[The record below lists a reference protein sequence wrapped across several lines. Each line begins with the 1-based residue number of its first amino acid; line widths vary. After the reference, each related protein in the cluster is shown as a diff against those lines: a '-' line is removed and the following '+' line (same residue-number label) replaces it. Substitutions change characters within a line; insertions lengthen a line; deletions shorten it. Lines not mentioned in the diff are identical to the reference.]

1 MNWDDWPVISI
12 PSPLFLSIMKKTV
25 NNGLRTF
32 PTNCGLRWLFYGG
45 EIEVLQ
51 DDIRSADCK
60 ALDSLH
66 TEILQ
71 LSRLVDDLYQ
81 LSLLDVGALTYHKEP
96 VDPFGIVR
104 QAAESFRDEF
114 NLKGISL
121 SLKLPP
127 ASTSGQI
134 FADPERFHQLFANL
148 FDNNLKY
155 THPEGKVEILGHYR
169 QGQCHITLRDSA
181 PGVPTTDYARLFE
194 RLYRV
199 EASRNR
205 NTGGMGLGLTIC
217 QNIIKAHE
225 GTIAAGPSPLVRP
238 AGRYHHSTD

>member
-1 MNWDDWPVISI
+1 
-12 PSPLFLSIMKKTV
+12 MKKTV